1 MTTLGDIGKF
11 NLVLISA
18 QQKPVLKHHMLPRW
32 YAQFLCFYKPAKN
45 KSSLNF
51 TKERERAL
59 PSKVLVSLR
68 DGLVQ
73 RRKQSPGTRR
83 KEKLEDLELHLPN
96 LPCFPGA
103 STTSYHKLS
112 GSEQHN
118 LPCNYE
124 GETCSMTLTGLE
136 LFWGWIWTT
145 PQDHALKVWS
155 LAVRSMLGGSETLS
169 GGNQLQNIDH
179 WGKSSVLGNSFLF
192 PTSCLISHHC

>member
-1 MTTLGDIGKF
+1 MTTFGDIGKL

-32 YAQFLCFYKPAKN
+32 YAQFLCFYKTAKN

-51 TKERERAL
+51 TKERKIVL
-59 PSKVLVSLR
+59 PSKVLVCLR

-73 RRKQSPGTRR
+73 RLKQSPGTRW

-96 LPCFPGA
+96 MLCFPGA
-103 STTSYHKLS
+103 STTSYHKLG

-124 GETCSMTLTGLE
+124 GETCNMTLTGLE
-136 LFWGWIWTT
+136 LFGGWIWTT
-145 PQDHALKVWS
+145 PQAHALKVWS
-155 LAVRSMLGGSETLS
+155 LAVRSMPG

-179 WGKSSVLGNSFLF
+179 WGKPSVLGNSFLF